1 MLSLLLPLLVFTP
14 PVAQWEFSHLPQP
27 GKGGMLCAASLWS
40 GKPSPSVGLRQCS
53 CLEGLVVMPEN
64 EEWVGSSKVESCENQ
79 VGKCM
84 AEDERWLA
92 DQKAQLCGQERKQL
106 KALCFGGG
114 KRAAIT
120 MENVYIAK
128 GRWVGIGTAWEM

>member
-27 GKGGMLCAASLWS
+27 GKGGILCAASPRA

-53 CLEGLVVMPEN
+53 CLAGLVVMADN
-64 EEWVGSSKVESCENQ
+64 EEWMSSSKVESCENQ

-84 AEDERWLA
+84 AEDEMWLA

-106 KALCFGGG
+106 KAL
-114 KRAAIT
+114 
-120 MENVYIAK
+120 
-128 GRWVGIGTAWEM
+128 

>member
-1 MLSLLLPLLVFTP
+1 M
-14 PVAQWEFSHLPQP
+14 
-27 GKGGMLCAASLWS
+27 
-40 GKPSPSVGLRQCS
+40 GLRQCS
-53 CLEGLVVMPEN
+53 CLEGLVVMAEN

-106 KALCFGGG
+106 KAL
-114 KRAAIT
+114 
-120 MENVYIAK
+120 
-128 GRWVGIGTAWEM
+128 